1 MAAGEYLRAA
11 AGSLHRAANTLHQ
24 QTLEMQANLTRL
36 RSEKATVIDKNSL
49 QIKTTQAEQAAT
61 PDQGRRSRLAMK
73 IQKLQDEIMAAEAE
87 IKKAEAD
94 IQNAVAAKVNQAA
107 GIESQAKQLENQ
119 AGSLD

>member
-11 AGSLHRAANTLHQ
+11 AASLHRAANALHQ

-36 RSEKATVIDKNSL
+36 RSEKKSVIDKNTL
-49 QIKTTQAEQAAT
+49 QIKTSQAEQAVT
-61 PDQGRRSRLAMK
+61 PDHGKRSRLSMQ
-73 IQKLQDEIMAAEAE
+73 IQRLQDEIMAAEAE
-87 IKKAEAD
+87 IKRAEAD

-119 AGSLD
+119 ASSLD